1 MRGLGSAGIMALLSN
16 PDPNPNSVAQAVALL
31 LTLTLTLTT
40 DPDPDPNPNPNP
52 NQAVALLDELEGQ
65 LNLDTQRVYATG
77 ISNGGDFLY
86 EPPPTL

>member
-1 MRGLGSAGIMALLSN
+1 MALLS
-16 PDPNPNSVAQAVALL
+16 NPNSVAQAVALL
-31 LTLTLTLTT
+31 RTLTLTLTT
-40 DPDPDPNPNPNP
+40 DPTPNPTP
-52 NQAVALLDELEGQ
+52 NQAVALLAELEGQ